1 MTKKILALLFSVI
14 IWVIPTY
21 GQLSKNI
28 TVNTPGTLESQLG
41 ADKTK
46 ITDLVLTGTINS
58 VDFTTIKQM
67 TLLKILD
74 MSNVNIIDGKIP
86 ASAFAYRDM
95 TTLIFPVT
103 LKTIGANA
111 FRSASFAELD
121 FKQCLELEE
130 IGEEAFCNVKLIKN
144 NELDFSGNTKLTR
157 LLSPSGFG
165 TFGEF
170 SGHVILPRNMIE
182 IPQYSFARFKGS
194 VVFPPVLEIIRAW
207 AFAGSQSSAK
217 LVFPVTL
224 KVIGT
229 NVFRSASFAE
239 LDFKQCLELEEIGEE
254 AFCNVKLIKN
264 NELDFS
270 GNTKLTRLLS
280 PSGFGTFGEFSGHV
294 ILPRNMIEIPQYS
307 FARFKGSVVFP
318 PVLEIIR
325 AWAFAGSQ
333 SSAKLVFPVTLKV
346 IGTNVFRS
354 ASFAELDF
362 KQCLELEEINSEAFC
377 SVKLT
382 ESNILDFSDCVKLTR
397 LLSLSGFGTFGDFS
411 GHVILPGNMIT
422 IPKLSFFRF
431 KGSITFSPVLEI
443 IGESA
448 FANSVFTK
456 GIVFPN
462 SLKTIGT
469 KAFYNSTIPSVSFEQ
484 MDPSQSGVSCF

>member
-14 IWVIPTY
+14 ILVIPTY

-111 FRSASFAELD
+111 
-121 FKQCLELEE
+121 
-130 IGEEAFCNVKLIKN
+130 
-144 NELDFSGNTKLTR
+144 
-157 LLSPSGFG
+157 
-165 TFGEF
+165 
-170 SGHVILPRNMIE
+170 
-182 IPQYSFARFKGS
+182 
-194 VVFPPVLEIIRAW
+194 
-207 AFAGSQSSAK
+207 
-217 LVFPVTL
+217 
-224 KVIGT
+224 
-229 NVFRSASFAE
+229 FRSASFAE